1 MRPRQKDEGVRFM
14 LLVTATLRCISYN
27 ANLTLLGDKITV
39 DLPVFDLEVA
49 CALLLSGEAVLL
61 QQ

>member
-1 MRPRQKDEGVRFM
+1 M